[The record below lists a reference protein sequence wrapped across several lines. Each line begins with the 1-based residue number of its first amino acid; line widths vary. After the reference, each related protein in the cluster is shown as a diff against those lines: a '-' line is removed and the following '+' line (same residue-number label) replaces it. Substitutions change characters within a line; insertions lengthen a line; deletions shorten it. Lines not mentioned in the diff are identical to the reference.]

1 MKLKENFPLTK
12 KVLYFDNAVMGCVPE
27 STLKVI
33 DEYTK
38 AQIAL
43 MRGEPE
49 WNFNVEGWGKPRDKS
64 KEALA
69 KVIGAKPEE
78 IACVPNA
85 TAGINTVM
93 NMLPIK
99 KGDNLVSTD
108 LAFPMGSVVLN
119 NMGKKGAKTRFIK
132 GRKGI
137 VETSDFEKT
146 VDDDTAVVYV
156 DHPGWFSGLLFDLQ
170 ALAEIAHDHGAYL
183 VVDATQSMGAMD
195 LQIDSTG
202 VDFAATST
210 YKWLLGG
217 IWPIAC
223 GFLYMKEEHIDNF
236 HPPYVSGHSMERAQT
251 TDSPDGY
258 TQYEFKPKTGM
269 HRYEIY
275 RIADVSY
282 FAVENSM
289 RVLLKHGMKSIEKQ
303 NKKLGTRLVNG
314 LLEAGYELQT
324 PLEEKKRSYVNV
336 KLDDPDPVVKKLREK
351 NAWVSNRV
359 GGLRIAPH
367 FYNTVDEVD
376 FFIEKLNEVTK

>member
-1 MKLKENFPLTK
+1 MKLKENFPLTNK
-12 KVLYFDNAVMGCVPE
+12 ITYLDNAVMGCVPE

-33 DEYTK
+33 NEYTK
-38 AQIAL
+38 AQISL
-43 MRGEPE
+43 MRGEPK
-49 WNFNVEGWGKPRDKS
+49 WSHDVEGWGKPRDKS

-78 IACVPNA
+78 IACIPNA

-99 KGDNLVSTD
+99 KGENLVSTD
-108 LAFPMGSVVLN
+108 LSFPMGSVVLN
-119 NMGKKGAKTRFIK
+119 SMEKRGAKSRFIK

-137 VETSDFEKT
+137 VETADFEKA
-146 VDDDTAVVYV
+146 VDDDTAVVYI
-156 DHPGWFSGLLFDLQ
+156 DHPGWFNGLLFDLK
-170 ALAEIAHDHGAYL
+170 ALAEIAHEHGAYL
-183 VVDATQSMGAMD
+183 VVDTTQSMGALD
-195 LQIDSTG
+195 LRIDDTG

-236 HPPYVSGHSMERAQT
+236 QPPYVSGPSMEKVQIADT
-251 TDSPDGY
+251 PEGY
-258 TQYEFKPKTGM
+258 TQYEFKPKTGI

-289 RVLLKHGMKSIEKQ
+289 RVLLKHGMRAIEKQ

-314 LLEAGYELQT
+314 LLDAGYELQT
-324 PLEEKKRSYVNV
+324 PVEEKWRSYVNV
-336 KLDDPDPVVKKLREK
+336 KLDDPDPVVMKLREK

-367 FYNTVDEVD
+367 FYNKMEEIDS
-376 FFIEKLNEVTK
+376 FIEKLNEVLR